1 MLTFSVT
8 FYNKCIFCRSFSTEQ
23 IQVAVLH
30 VKASHFSGWSSN
42 VVAYFLLHLK
52 KETSLLL
59 KLRSSAPLTLL
70 ISTSDLSNHLSSR
83 QTSRLPEYCQYSCSL
98 YQEMLTFSVTFY
110 NKCIFCRSF
119 STEQIQVAVLHVK
132 ASHFSG
138 WSSNVVAYFLLHLK
152 KETSLLLKLRSSAP
166 LTLLI
171 STSDLS
177 NHLSSRQTW
186 VSRRHG
192 I

>member
-1 MLTFSVT
+1 MKSSSRQKLITLARILSVLIQFERRNVDLLT
-8 FYNKCIFCRSFSTEQ
+8 FYNKCIFCHSFSTEQ

-59 KLRSSAPLTLL
+59 T
-70 ISTSDLSNHLSSR
+70 
-83 QTSRLPEYCQYSCSL
+83 
-98 YQEMLTFSVTFY
+98 
-110 NKCIFCRSF
+110 
-119 STEQIQVAVLHVK
+119 
-132 ASHFSG
+132 
-138 WSSNVVAYFLLHLK
+138 
-152 KETSLLLKLRSSAP
+152 LRSSAP

-186 VSRRHG
+186 VSRRHAKAKKRQTSVTVPLFFDG
-192 I
+192 KVPVTDASNTVFPSADMLQGRKQFRGASYNDTSGPQ